1 VEKISIYNIL
11 FGQPEGNRKL
21 RRQRHKTVNSYENV
35 YQIQLVQDRIQQ
47 WALIRLL
54 VL

>member
-1 VEKISIYNIL
+1 MYIIL
-11 FGQPEGNRKL
+11 FGQPEGNRKF
-21 RRQRHKTVNSYENV
+21 RRLRHKTVDSYENV
-35 YQIQLVQDRIQQ
+35 YQIQLVQDKIQQ